1 MFSYLNWDWIN
12 EYDCS
17 DFSSLY
23 QNICLLEGMI
33 KSMKKT
39 ICNRNISE
47 LFRMAGCLWRL
58 ALNYTLKESAS
69 INMWPL
75 LSKFLLSSLGLL
87 SKKKKRGK
95 WGCLDA
101 FVLISQNCFVL
112 WFLFHEN
119 KNGGYFLQCMF
130 K

>member
-1 MFSYLNWDWIN
+1 
-12 EYDCS
+12 
-17 DFSSLY
+17 
-23 QNICLLEGMI
+23 MI

-87 SKKKKRGK
+87 SKKKKRK
-95 WGCLDA
+95 MRVFGCFCIDKSEL
-101 FVLISQNCFVL
+101 LCFVV
-112 WFLFHEN
+112 FIP
-119 KNGGYFLQCMF
+119 
-130 K
+130 